1 MDRPVTPTTPL
12 APRLRAVEVDGGVMT
27 VGEWGPPDGAPLLAV
42 HGITA
47 SLAGF
52 SLLAA
57 ALPEVRL
64 VAPDLRGRGRSNALP
79 GPYGLDRHAADLE
92 QVLDGLG
99 LDRVAVVGHSMGAF
113 VGVRLA
119 GRLPARVSS
128 LVLVDGGIALPPMP
142 APEAGARPEDVLG
155 PAAQRLTMTFVD
167 RAAYHDF
174 WRAHPALNGAWGP
187 AVEAYVDHDL
197 EGEEPR
203 LTSSVRV
210 EALATDIQQL
220 AGGAAHDAG
229 LAALRAQG
237 TPVTFL
243 RAPRGLM
250 DEPGGLYPPEA
261 PAGLTERVPQL
272 RVVEVDAVNHY
283 TVLLGG
289 PGAGVVA
296 AEVRAVL
303 DLP

>member
-1 MDRPVTPTTPL
+1 MSPTDRSGLP
-12 APRLRAVEVDGGVMT
+12 APRLRTVEVDGGPMT
-27 VGEWGPPDGAPLLAV
+27 VGEWGPRDGTPVLAV

-47 SLAGF
+47 SLAGW

-57 ALPEVRL
+57 ALPHVRL

-79 GPYGLDRHAADLE
+79 GPYGLDRHAADLA

-99 LDRVAVVGHSMGAF
+99 LDRVSVVGHSMGAF

-119 GRLPARVSS
+119 GLLPDRVTA
-128 LVLVDGGIALPPMP
+128 LVLVDGGVALPPMP
-142 APEAGARPEDVLG
+142 APAPGARPEDVLG
-155 PAAQRLTMTFVD
+155 PAAQRLTMTFAD

-174 WRAHPALNGAWGP
+174 WRAHPALAGAWGP

-197 EGEEPR
+197 EGEAPH
-203 LTSSVRV
+203 LTPSTRV

-220 AGGAAHDAG
+220 AGGPAHDAG
-229 LAALRAQG
+229 LAALREHG

-250 DEPGGLYPPEA
+250 DEPGGLYPSDVA
-261 PAGLTERVPQL
+261 AGLAAQVPQL
-272 RVVEVDAVNHY
+272 HAVEVEDVNHY

-289 PGAGVVA
+289 QGAATVA
-296 AEVRAVL
+296 DEVRALL
-303 DLP
+303 DR

>member
-1 MDRPVTPTTPL
+1 MSGATP
-12 APRLRAVEVDGGVMT
+12 APRLRTVEVDGGPMT
-27 VGEWGPPDGAPLLAV
+27 VGEWGPEDGTTVLAV

-47 SLAGF
+47 SLAGW

-79 GPYGLDRHAADLE
+79 GPYGLDRHAGDLE
-92 QVLDGLG
+92 RLLDGLG

-119 GRLPARVSS
+119 GRVPDRVSA
-128 LVLVDGGIALPPMP
+128 LVLVDGGLALPPMP
-142 APEAGARPEDVLG
+142 APAPGARPEDVLG
-155 PAAQRLTMTFVD
+155 PAAQRLTMTFAD

-174 WRAHPALNGAWGP
+174 WRAHPAFAGAWGP

-197 EGEEPR
+197 EGEEPY
-203 LTSSVRV
+203 LTPSTRV

-220 AGGAAHDAG
+220 AGGPAHEAG
-229 LAALRAQG
+229 WTALRERG

-250 DEPGGLYPPEA
+250 DEPGGLYPPDA
-261 PAGLTERVPQL
+261 AAGVADSVPQL
-272 RVVEVDAVNHY
+272 RAVEVDDVNHY
-283 TVLLGG
+283 TVLLGER
-289 PGAGVVA
+289 GADAVA
-296 AEVRAVL
+296 TATRAVL
-303 DLP
+303 DR

>member
-1 MDRPVTPTTPL
+1 MDPV
-12 APRLRAVEVDGGVMT
+12 APRLRTVEVDGGAMT
-27 VGEWGPPDGAPLLAV
+27 VGEWGPPDGVPVLAV

-47 SLAGF
+47 SLAGW

-64 VAPDLRGRGRSNALP
+64 VAPDLRGRGRSNVLP
-79 GPYGLDRHAADLE
+79 GPYGLDRHAADL
-92 QVLDGLG
+92 VRLLDGLG

-119 GRLPARVSS
+119 GSAPDRVSA

-142 APEAGARPEDVLG
+142 APEPGARPEDVLG
-155 PAAQRLTMTFVD
+155 PAAQRLTMTFAD

-174 WRAHPALNGAWGP
+174 WRAHPAFAGAWGP

-197 EGEEPR
+197 EGTAPHLR
-203 LTSSVRV
+203 PSARV

-220 AGGAAHDAG
+220 AGGTAHDTG
-229 LAALRAQG
+229 LDALRERG

-250 DEPGGLYPPEA
+250 DEPGGLYPPDA
-261 PAGLTERVPQL
+261 AAGLAARVPQL
-272 RVVEVDAVNHY
+272 VAVEVDDVNHY
-283 TVLLGG
+283 TVLLGAR
-289 PGAGVVA
+289 GAEAVA
-296 AEVRAVL
+296 SATRAVL
-303 DLP
+303 GRP